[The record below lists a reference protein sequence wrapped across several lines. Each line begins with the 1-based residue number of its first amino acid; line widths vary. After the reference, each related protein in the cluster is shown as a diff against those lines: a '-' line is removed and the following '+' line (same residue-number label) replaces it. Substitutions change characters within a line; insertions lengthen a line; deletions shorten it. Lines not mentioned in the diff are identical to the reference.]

1 MSFPTSNPDHSWNE
15 WIRNQPTP
23 APRGPSNVPR
33 TSPPAYDPT
42 EAKDYGSDPD
52 PEDPEQIWVYQPRP
66 RTLPAGPIHVAL
78 SPIPH
83 LCPLP
88 DSNSHSSDYGGNEP
102 IAEREDDIP
111 SLKKLPTGLYTARK
125 TGYILRLCS
134 KNLATVLK
142 SAFSQISAP
151 FFIGQSLAV
160 PKFDGINRGY
170 FPVKTGIG
178 AHWDILWVLGGP
190 GDSTSICLNINN
202 IKTNPLVRYG
212 GPGEGLKRFRRSTYE
227 YSHFQAS
234 ENFGVFTSEF
244 PDLKNPQNTPGAHYK
259 PSKFMCI
266 QKTRAIQNVLKE
278 I

>member
-42 EAKDYGSDPD
+42 EAKDYGRYLRTRFRSLSPDLPLITILDSPEPAFRKESPCCTLSLNSDPD

-125 TGYILRLCS
+125 TGYILRLS
-134 KNLATVLK
+134 INSISYWVIWTLIGTATELAR
-142 SAFSQISAP
+142 SISVATMV
-151 FFIGQSLAV
+151 G
-160 PKFDGINRGY
+160 K
-170 FPVKTGIG
+170 
-178 AHWDILWVLGGP
+178 
-190 GDSTSICLNINN
+190 
-202 IKTNPLVRYG
+202 
-212 GPGEGLKRFRRSTYE
+212 
-227 YSHFQAS
+227 
-234 ENFGVFTSEF
+234 
-244 PDLKNPQNTPGAHYK
+244 
-259 PSKFMCI
+259 
-266 QKTRAIQNVLKE
+266 
-278 I
+278 